1 MNAIVNIPAKNVL
14 VIAVYS
20 SFLKTVTKMASS
32 LFSVT
37 LGQKRK
43 EIQEVNIPRH
53 PTGAEAM
60 TCGEHL
66 KGSWHNS
73 VLGFKAIPANCLM
86 SPRSMYLPT
95 DHCYPNDKQLYVSFS
110 PKKNTGQ
117 TKAVGSI
124 QSCVEDIRKWPTN
137 NNCCLMMIKKNS

>member
-32 LFSVT
+32 LFSVA

-43 EIQEVNIPRH
+43 EIQEVNILRH
-53 PTGAEAM
+53 PTAAEAM

-66 KGSWHNS
+66 KGCWHNN

-86 SPRSMYLPT
+86 LPRSMYLST
-95 DHCYPNDKQLYVSFS
+95 DHGYPNDKQLYVSFS

-117 TKAVGSI
+117 TEAVGAI
-124 QSCVEDIRKWPTN
+124 QSCVEDIRKWPTTVA
-137 NNCCLMMIKKNS
+137 